1 MVRKILHNVLW
12 CGATAALFILF
23 ILILPSAIP
32 AATPPTS
39 TYLSAISNG
48 LSGPARLAVGP
59 DGRIYVADPDKDRV
73 QVYSPAGNLKYTV
86 ENFQGTPLSIA
97 VDGAGNIY
105 IGDARTNSV
114 MVFDSS
120 WTYLRKLGNGNGEFG
135 MPGDITVSNSTG
147 RIYVTDSKGDMVKV
161 YNSDG
166 SFYASFGGHGGG
178 AGQFNFPT
186 GIVADD
192 TNSEIFA
199 SDSMF
204 NGSEWIERIQIFDLA
219 GNYKAV
225 ITLGT
230 SYNIKAQGIAID
242 SLGRVYAVNSLQGRV
257 DVYDRSG
264 QYLASIGSL
273 GTQAGQLR
281 IPSDAVIDSNNRLLI
296 TSSDSGRVVLYG
308 IDNYTI
314 PVDPPDI
321 YTLTVAK
328 SGTGSGTVISGSA
341 EINCGGVCSA
351 SYVSGTAVTLTATP
365 ANSGSV
371 FGSWNGCDTVTGAT
385 CNVNMS
391 SNKMV
396 TANFMAETTPPVLTV
411 NQANPSILW
420 PANGAM
426 INVAVSGNAVDAGSG
441 LKAVSYTVADEYN
454 KLNSTGTAVADNTGN
469 FSFTVSLEA
478 ARNKN
483 DINGRIYTITVT
495 AVDINGNAGQ
505 KSVLVTV
512 PYKK

>member
-1 MVRKILHNVLW
+1 VVRKILHNVLW
-12 CGATAALFILF
+12 YGAVAALFM
-23 ILILPSAIP
+23 LILPLAIP

-48 LSGPARLAVGP
+48 LSAPARLAVGP
-59 DGRIYVADPDKDRV
+59 DGRIYVADPHKDRV

-86 ENFQGTPLSIA
+86 ENFQGTPLSVA

-105 IGDARTNSV
+105 IGDKRTGSV

-120 WTYLRKLGNGNGEFG
+120 WQYVRKLGNGNGEFG
-135 MPGDITVSNSTG
+135 RPGDIAVSSSSG
-147 RIYVTDSKGDMVKV
+147 RIYVTDGENSIVKIF
-161 YNSDG
+161 NADG
-166 SFYASFGGHGGG
+166 SLFMSFGGRGNSS
-178 AGQFNFPT
+178 GQLNFPT
-186 GIVADD
+186 GVAVDD
-192 TNSEIFA
+192 TNAELFVG
-199 SDSMF
+199 DQMY
-204 NGSEWIERIQIFDLA
+204 NGSEWTERIQIFDLA
-219 GNYKAV
+219 GSYKGV
-225 ITLGT
+225 ITAGP
-230 SYNIKAQGIAID
+230 SYNINVQGIAVD
-242 SLGRVYAVNSLQGRV
+242 SLGRIYAADVLQGRV
-257 DVYDRSG
+257 NVYDRNG
-264 QYLASIGSL
+264 AYLASI
-273 GTQAGQLR
+273 AGVTPDALR
-281 IPSDAVIDSNNRLLI
+281 TPVDVVIDANNRLLV
-296 TSSDSGRVVLYG
+296 TSSNTSSVAIYG

-314 PVDPPDI
+314 PVDPPDL

-328 SGTGSGTVISGSA
+328 SGTGSGAVISGSA
-341 EINCGGVCSA
+341 DINCGSACSA
-351 SYVSGTAVTLTATP
+351 AYVSGTAVTLTAAP
-365 ANSGSV
+365 INSGSV
-371 FGSWNGCDTVTGAT
+371 FGGWNGCDAFTGAT

-391 SNKMV
+391 SNKIV

-411 NQANPSILW
+411 NQPNPSILW

-426 INVAVSGNAVDAGSG
+426 MNVTVSGNAVDAGSG

-454 KLNSTGTAVADNTGN
+454 KLNSTGTAAADNTGS